1 MSGERIVEWLF
12 IPWETFMSSSYFDL
26 ASHKR
31 KRKHVSPSYLRRE
44 GKQSLED
51 GQLPSAPVGMQAGGC
66 FSRAWAEMVPKAPG
80 V

>member
-31 KRKHVSPSYLRRE
+31 KRKHVSPSCLRRE
-44 GKQSLED
+44 DRQSTKEPV
-51 GQLPSAPVGMQAGGC
+51 QLLSHQPSRDVGRWMRPWG
-66 FSRAWAEMVPKAPG
+66 PG
-80 V
+80 RN